1 MFGTETYL
9 EPNRTSKMEKIVNG
23 FYTPGKRQKRVN
35 VWYKNSYLKKFTI
48 QFEF

>member
-1 MFGTETYL
+1 MTSPETKKVTLSAMFDTETYL

-35 VWYKNSYLKKFTI
+35 V
-48 QFEF
+48 